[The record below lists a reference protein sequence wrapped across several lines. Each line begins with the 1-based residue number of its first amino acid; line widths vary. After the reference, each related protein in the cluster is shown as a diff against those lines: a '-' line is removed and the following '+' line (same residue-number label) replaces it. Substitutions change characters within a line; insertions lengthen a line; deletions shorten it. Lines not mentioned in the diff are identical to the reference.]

1 MQLKFLKKNIKS
13 ENLLRGKG
21 IVALPTVI
29 LIGGIILEIVLTLSL
44 VSYLLLQSG
53 AGSRFAAEALTAAQ
67 AGVDDAIIKIIRN
80 NNTGGTGDPTSY
92 PYTISVDS
100 SGLRTASV
108 WICKGFYINLSD
120 NSCNLGSPTPNQT
133 TVVSLGKAFNKN
145 SRLQAFINIDPVNG
159 EVRIKSIQE
168 ITL

>member
-21 IVALPTVI
+21 IIALPTVI

-53 AGSRFAAEALTAAQ
+53 AGSRFAAEALTASQ
-67 AGVDDAIIKIIRN
+67 AGIDDAVIKIIRN
-80 NNTGGTGDPTSY
+80 NNTGSIGDPTVY
-92 PYTISVDS
+92 PYTVSVDPG
-100 SGLRTASV
+100 GLRQASI
-108 WICKGFYINLSD
+108 WICKGFYINLLD
-120 NSCNLGSPTPNQT
+120 NSCNYGNSTPNQT

-145 SRLQAFINIDPVNG
+145 RRLQAFISIDPVGG